1 MNQHAWISA
10 VFDDMIDYALRNDL
24 AELRRELAR
33 TATRIAPLLDDDRT
47 ADPVGG
53 VCDVIRMPAR
63 QA

>member
-33 TATRIAPLLDDDRT
+33 TATRIAPLLDDART
-47 ADPVGG
+47 DDPVGG

>member
-1 MNQHAWISA
+1 MSQHAWIAA

-33 TATRIAPLLDDDRT
+33 TADRIAPLLDEAGT
-47 ADPVGG
+47 AEPVGG
-53 VCDVIRMPAR
+53 VCDVITMPAR